1 MKESFESLQLKRQKL
16 KTGTIKFSFKTFYYN
31 GILWFQWFEMEYS
44 SQPMANKGAQ
54 EAKRILDTL
63 SLKKDLQTLILI
75 LLTLFFLLSYIN
87 YCIDSY
93 ILDVIAPKVPDSSQK
108 NLITNTFDLILPK
121 MVFLN
126 NTFKL
131 ICDSQIRLS
140 DFIEII

>member
-1 MKESFESLQLKRQKL
+1 
-16 KTGTIKFSFKTFYYN
+16 
-31 GILWFQWFEMEYS
+31 MEYS

-75 LLTLFFLLSYIN
+75 LLTLFFILSYVN

-93 ILDVIAPKVPDSSQK
+93 ILEVVVPQVPDSSQK
-108 NLITNTFDLILPK
+108 NLIISTFDLILPK

-126 NTFKL
+126 NTLKL